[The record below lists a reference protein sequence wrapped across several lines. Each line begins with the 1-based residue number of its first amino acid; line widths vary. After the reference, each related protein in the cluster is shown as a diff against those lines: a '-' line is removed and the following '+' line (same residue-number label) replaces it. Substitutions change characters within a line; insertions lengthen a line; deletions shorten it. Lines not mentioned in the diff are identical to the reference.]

1 MLRYVLLAL
10 LSDGEP
16 KHGYALM
23 KAYSERSGTHLSIG
37 NVYRELQRL
46 LAERLIVAAVNPE
59 GADAR
64 RMPYAITAVGRESL
78 SNWLSAPAHALVR
91 TQPDLLSYRLSLLGD
106 LDPTATNSFLSD
118 LHDELW
124 VQSKAVE
131 RERALAS
138 QRDRV
143 AEGRL
148 PMRSILLGRRAR
160 HLAADIELVEE
171 IRATLQAAQKR
182 GVSAAPRL
190 AIDPANRRPR
200 PKPQRRADRDGA

>member
-46 LAERLIVAAVNPE
+46 VAERLIVPAVNPE

-64 RMPYAITAVGRESL
+64 RMPYAITTLGRESL
-78 SNWLSAPAHALVR
+78 SRWLSAPAHALVR
-91 TQPDLLSYRLSLLGD
+91 SQPDLLSYRLSLLGD
-106 LDPTATNSFLSD
+106 LDPEATSSFLSD

-124 VQSKAVE
+124 VQSKAV
-131 RERALAS
+131 
-138 QRDRV
+138 
-143 AEGRL
+143 
-148 PMRSILLGRRAR
+148 
-160 HLAADIELVEE
+160 
-171 IRATLQAAQKR
+171 
-182 GVSAAPRL
+182 
-190 AIDPANRRPR
+190 
-200 PKPQRRADRDGA
+200 